1 MLTQQEI
8 QEAIAL
14 AKRYGIGKLY
24 VVGSASAP
32 QPGSPEPRDYDFAI
46 ADYPPGSFFSF
57 YADLCQKM
65 PREVDLIDI
74 SGKPSLFK
82 KLVAEEG
89 KLLYER
95 KAA

>member
-1 MLTQQEI
+1 MLTQKEI

-14 AKRYGIGKLY
+14 AKKYGIGKLY
-24 VVGSASAP
+24 VVGSASLPEAQGH
-32 QPGSPEPRDYDFAI
+32 QPNDYDLAV

-57 YADLCQKM
+57 YAALSQKM
-65 PREVDLIDI
+65 PKEVDLIDI